1 MTGNYPNDTMIANV
15 SAMLLIP
22 MIGMIGKTILL
33 APVDCHS
40 VTSSNNKG
48 QKSEHTLHIEEHLV
62 CSHFEF
68 SIFNSHNR
76 AVV

>member
-33 APVDCHS
+33 APADCHS
-40 VTSSNNKG
+40 VTSSNNKRE
-48 QKSEHTLHIEEHLV
+48 KRTYIAH
-62 CSHFEF
+62 
-68 SIFNSHNR
+68 
-76 AVV
+76 